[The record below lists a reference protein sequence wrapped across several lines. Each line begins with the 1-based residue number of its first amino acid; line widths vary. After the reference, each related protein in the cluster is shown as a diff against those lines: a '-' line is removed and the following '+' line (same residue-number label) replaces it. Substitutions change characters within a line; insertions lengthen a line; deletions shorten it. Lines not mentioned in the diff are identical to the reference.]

1 MQNGPNSGFYSPS
14 QAARVLSLSKRRVLQ
29 FLERGELAGDK
40 DPRGRWLIARADLFA
55 LQERREQ
62 EQRQRPG
69 PKSEQPPAGE
79 PDPALV
85 EVLREQVEDLRGR
98 LDVADQRDRE
108 QRRIIAALTSRI
120 PELPSAPASEATEA
134 RESDVSP
141 GPTRTYPES
150 SAGPQTEEQ
159 ARQTEE
165 QRPWWRRII
174 GS

>member
-1 MQNGPNSGFYSPS
+1 MQNGPDSGFYSPS
-14 QAARVLSLSKRRVLQ
+14 RAAQVLGVSKRRVLQ
-29 FLERGELAGDK
+29 LLERGEVAGDK

-62 EQRQRPG
+62 EQRQRPA
-69 PKSEQPPAGE
+69 KSEQPPAGE
-79 PDPALV
+79 PDPELV

-120 PELPSAPASEATEA
+120 PELPSAPASPEA

-150 SAGPQTEEQ
+150 SAGPQSSPQ

>member
-40 DPRGRWLIARADLFA
+40 DPRGHWLIARADLFA

-69 PKSEQPPAGE
+69 PKSEQPPTGE
-79 PDPALV
+79 SDPEMV

-120 PELPSAPASEATEA
+120 PELPSAPASPEA

-141 GPTRTYPES
+141 GPTRTCPES
-150 SAGPQTEEQ
+150 SAGPQSSPQ

-165 QRPWWRRII
+165 QRPWWRRIL

>member
-85 EVLREQVEDLRGR
+85 EVAGGAAHHVD
-98 LDVADQRDRE
+98 ADD
-108 QRRIIAALTSRI
+108 ADALTSVLQVLAGDDAERAR
-120 PELPSAPASEATEA
+120 LRRAGPARAAAFSWDHTAEATLPAYRLAAE
-134 RESDVSP
+134 RSH
-141 GPTRTYPES
+141 G
-150 SAGPQTEEQ
+150 
-159 ARQTEE
+159 
-165 QRPWWRRII
+165 
-174 GS
+174 

>member
-1 MQNGPNSGFYSPS
+1 MQNGPNSGFFAPS
-14 QAARVLSLSKRRVLQ
+14 RAAQVLGVSKRRVLQ
-29 FLERGELAGDK
+29 LLERGELAGEK
-40 DPRGRWLIARADLFA
+40 DPAGRWNVPQADVFA

-62 EQRQRPG
+62 QQRQRLG
-69 PKSEQPPAGE
+69 PKSEQSPAGE
-79 PDPALV
+79 SDPEMV

-98 LDVADQRDRE
+98 LDVANQRDRE

-120 PELPSAPASEATEA
+120 PELPSAPASPEA

-141 GPTRTYPES
+141 GPSTYPES
-150 SAGPQTEEQ
+150 SAGPQSSPQ

>member
-40 DPRGRWLIARADLFA
+40 DPRGHWLIARADLFA

-120 PELPSAPASEATEA
+120 PELPSAPASPEA

>member
-1 MQNGPNSGFYSPS
+1 MQNGPNSGFFAPS
-14 QAARVLSLSKRRVLQ
+14 RAAQVLGVSKRRVLQ
-29 FLERGELAGDK
+29 LLERGELAGEK
-40 DPRGRWLIARADLFA
+40 DPAGRWNVPQADVFA

-62 EQRQRPG
+62 QQRQRLG

-79 PDPALV
+79 SDPEMV

-120 PELPSAPASEATEA
+120 PELPSAPASPQTNEDAPGEPQ
-134 RESDVSP
+134 SP
-141 GPTRTYPES
+141 GPMSPPPEH
-150 SAGPQTEEQ
+150 AGRP
-159 ARQTEE
+159 QTEE

>member
-1 MQNGPNSGFYSPS
+1 MQNGPNSGFFAPS
-14 QAARVLSLSKRRVLQ
+14 RAAQVLGVSKRRVLQ
-29 FLERGELAGDK
+29 LLERGELAGDK
-40 DPRGRWLIARADLFA
+40 DPKGRWLIARADLFA

-69 PKSEQPPAGE
+69 PKSEQSPAGE
-79 PDPALV
+79 ANPELV

-120 PELPSAPASEATEA
+120 PELPSAPASPEA

-150 SAGPQTEEQ
+150 SAGPQSSPQ

-165 QRPWWRRII
+165 QRPWWRRIL

>member
-14 QAARVLSLSKRRVLQ
+14 RAAQVLGVSKRRVLQ
-29 FLERGELAGDK
+29 LLERGEVAGDK

-55 LQERREQ
+55 LQERREHQ
-62 EQRQRPG
+62 QRQSPG

-79 PDPALV
+79 PNPEMV

-120 PELPSAPASEATEA
+120 PELPSAPASPEA

-150 SAGPQTEEQ
+150 SAGPQSSPQ

>member
-79 PDPALV
+79 PDPELV

-120 PELPSAPASEATEA
+120 PELPSAPASPQTNEDAPGEPQ
-134 RESDVSP
+134 SP
-141 GPTRTYPES
+141 GPMSPPPEH
-150 SAGPQTEEQ
+150 AGRP
-159 ARQTEE
+159 QTEE

>member
-120 PELPSAPASEATEA
+120 PELPSAPASPEA